1 MTLKNTISK
10 CFLLLLFLI
19 IYPKTKA
26 AETIYL
32 YKGNFNRT
40 ILVKE
45 LSNFEETKIP
55 SAKLKK
61 LMYITNLN
69 NKQLLEA
76 LTLKIEVP
84 LIVSSKLMNSTIG
97 EVLLGRIAKII
108 HPNKILKKELSIK
121 AIRSAII
128 ISSYNNNQKIN
139 LIDFFKAYPNKNI
152 GLNLNA
158 LNTTLEKIESLT
170 DLIEFYSNSPL
181 KKLKD
186 GSSST

>member
-1 MTLKNTISK
+1 MKLKNKISR

-32 YKGNFNRT
+32 YKGTFNRT
-40 ILVKE
+40 ISIKE
-45 LSNFEETKIP
+45 LSNFEKTKIP
-55 SAKLKK
+55 SNKLKK
-61 LMYITNLN
+61 LMYITNQN

-76 LTLKIEVP
+76 LTSKIDVP
-84 LIVSSKLMNSTIG
+84 IIVSSKLMNSSIG
-97 EVLLGRIAKII
+97 EVLLGRISKII
-108 HPNKILKKELSIK
+108 HPNKIFNKELSIK

-128 ISSYNNNQKIN
+128 ISSYNNSEKIN

-152 GLNLNA
+152 ALNLNA
-158 LNTTLEKIESLT
+158 LNTTIKKIESLT
-170 DLIEFYSNSPL
+170 DLIYFYSNSPL

>member
-1 MTLKNTISK
+1 MTLKNKISRS
-10 CFLLLLFLI
+10 FLLLLCLI
-19 IYPKTKA
+19 ICPKTRA

-32 YKGNFNRT
+32 YRGTFNRT
-40 ILVKE
+40 ILVEE
-45 LSNFEETKIP
+45 LSNFEKTKVASP
-55 SAKLKK
+55 KLKK
-61 LMYITNLN
+61 LMYITNQN
-69 NKQLLEA
+69 SKQLLEA
-76 LTLKIEVP
+76 LTIKVEVP

-128 ISSYNNNQKIN
+128 ISSYNNNQEIN

-152 GLNLNA
+152 ALNLNA
-158 LNTTLEKIESLT
+158 LNTALKKIESLT
-170 DLIEFYSNSPL
+170 DLIKFYSNSPL

>member
-1 MTLKNTISK
+1 MTLKNKISR

-19 IYPKTKA
+19 IYPKIKA

-32 YKGNFNRT
+32 YRGNFNRR
-40 ILVKE
+40 ILVEE
-45 LSNFEETKIP
+45 LSNFEKTKIP

-61 LMYITNLN
+61 LMYITNQN

-76 LTLKIEVP
+76 LTLKTEVP
-84 LIVSSKLMNSTIG
+84 LNLTSKLLNSSIG
-97 EVLLGRIAKII
+97 EVLLARIAKII
-108 HPNKILKKELSIK
+108 HPNKIFKKELSIK

-128 ISSYNNNQKIN
+128 VSSYHNNEKIN

-152 GLNLNA
+152 ALNLNA

-170 DLIEFYSNSPL
+170 DLIKFYSNSPL

>member
-1 MTLKNTISK
+1 MTLKNKISR

-19 IYPKTKA
+19 IYPKIKA

-32 YKGNFNRT
+32 YRGNFNRR
-40 ILVKE
+40 ILVEE
-45 LSNFEETKIP
+45 LSNFEKTKIP

-61 LMYITNLN
+61 LMYITNQN
-69 NKQLLEA
+69 NKELLEA
-76 LTLKIEVP
+76 LTFKIEIP
-84 LIVSSKLMNSTIG
+84 IIISSKLMNSTIG

-108 HPNKILKKELSIK
+108 HPNKIFQQKLSIK

-128 ISSYNNNQKIN
+128 ISSYNNNQEIN

-152 GLNLNA
+152 ALNLNA
-158 LNTTLEKIESLT
+158 LNTTLNKIESLS
-170 DLIEFYSNSPL
+170 DLIKFYSNSPL

>member
-1 MTLKNTISK
+1 MKLNNKVSR

-19 IYPKTKA
+19 VSPKTKA

-32 YKGNFNRT
+32 YKGTFNRT
-40 ILVKE
+40 ISVTE
-45 LSNFEETKIP
+45 LNNFEKTKIP

-61 LMYITNLN
+61 LMYITNQN
-69 NKQLLEA
+69 NKELLEA

-108 HPNKILKKELSIK
+108 HPNKIFKKELSIK

-128 ISSYNNNQKIN
+128 ISSYNNNQEIN

-152 GLNLNA
+152 ALNLNT
-158 LNTTLEKIESLT
+158 LNTTLNKIESLT
-170 DLIEFYSNSPL
+170 DLIKFYSNSPL

>member
-1 MTLKNTISK
+1 MTLKNKITR
-10 CFLLLLFLI
+10 CFLLFLFLTI
-19 IYPKTKA
+19 HPKTKA
-26 AETIYL
+26 AEKIYL
-32 YKGNFNRT
+32 YRGTFNRT

-45 LSNFEETKIP
+45 LSNFEKTKKP

-61 LMYITNLN
+61 LMYITNQN

-76 LTLKIEVP
+76 LTYKIEIPV
-84 LIVSSKLMNSTIG
+84 IVSSKLMNSTIG
-97 EVLLGRIAKII
+97 EVLLSRIATII
-108 HPNKILKKELSIK
+108 HPNKILNKELGIK

-128 ISSYNNNQKIN
+128 ISSYNNNEEIN

-152 GLNLNA
+152 ALNLKA
-158 LNTTLEKIESLT
+158 LNTTLAKIESLT
-170 DLIEFYSNSPL
+170 DLIKFYSNSPL

>member
-1 MTLKNTISK
+1 MTLKNNISK

-19 IYPKTKA
+19 IYPKSKA

-32 YKGNFNRT
+32 YKGTFNRT
-40 ILVKE
+40 ILVEE
-45 LSNFEETKIP
+45 LSNFEKTKIP

-61 LMYITNLN
+61 LMYITNQN
-69 NKQLLEA
+69 NNQLLET

-97 EVLLGRIAKII
+97 EILLGRIAKII
-108 HPNKILKKELSIK
+108 HPNKILEKELSIK

-128 ISSYNNNQKIN
+128 ISSYNNNEEIN

-152 GLNLNA
+152 ALDLNA
-158 LNTTLEKIESLT
+158 LSTTLKKIESLT
-170 DLIEFYSNSPL
+170 DLINFYSNSPL